1 MKIVAFVAF
10 IMALTMTAQADVSL
24 ADAMVEFRQALGLH
38 NWVAYWDV
46 LRVSDAEVCL
56 FSNLLNV
63 DYPAA
68 FDKILA
74 DPVYG
79 DLQARM
85 VRNSVPWDEFVAGE
99 LKPALG
105 VHANVPSCPTGN
117 NGGVPALRGFLY
129 NSFNQ
134 QLVDSTIVRLRGE
147 SSEFNDMH
155 VAIEANQAA
164 VKNLRCSVEVQRVFA
179 TMDAQSV
186 DFDFI
191 VGVVSS
197 IFGWDPATA
206 C

>member
-10 IMALTMTAQADVSL
+10 LMALTMTAQADMSL
-24 ADAMVEFRQALGLH
+24 GDAMIELRQALGLH
-38 NWVAYWDV
+38 NWIAYWDV
-46 LRVSDAEVCL
+46 LRVSDADVCR
-56 FSNLLNV
+56 FSNDLNV

-68 FDKILA
+68 FEKILNDA
-74 DPVYG
+74 VYG
-79 DLQARM
+79 QLKARM
-85 VRNSVPWDEFVAGE
+85 DRNNVPWDEFVAGE

-105 VHANVPSCPTGN
+105 VHAIVASCPPGS

-129 NSFNQ
+129 DSFSQ
-134 QLVDSTIVRLRGE
+134 QLVDSTIARLRTE
-147 SSEFNDMH
+147 SSEFNEMH
-155 VAIEANQAA
+155 LGIEANQPA
-164 VKNLRCSVEVQRVFA
+164 VKALRCSVEVQRVFA